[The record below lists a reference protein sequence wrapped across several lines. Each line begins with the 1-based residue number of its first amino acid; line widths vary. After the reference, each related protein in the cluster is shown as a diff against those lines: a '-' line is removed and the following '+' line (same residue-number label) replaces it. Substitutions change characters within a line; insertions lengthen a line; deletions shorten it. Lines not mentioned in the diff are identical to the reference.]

1 MAYATYYPQVMASGA
16 FLVQVDGNG
25 NLGTYYNGTEI
36 GFTTQAG
43 AESINGA
50 LTVQSGQSASG
61 SLTFIEWGTGPT
73 KLIYGDGGTAV
84 RLEAPGGAFLS
95 YNNNAKTIGVNST
108 GIYSS
113 TNTAWSVFGGIN
125 TAGPLGVGA
134 IYGATSPTHKT
145 NAAPASTTYAS
156 PAAGFYVIKVSMD
169 VKTATTLTGKFK
181 ATYTDSEGT
190 AQTDALV
197 FVQEGTATAVT
208 SITTADRFSC
218 VYTICTSGA
227 TNIVVTDNS
236 GTYTTCDYYYAVTI
250 TQEA

>member
-25 NLGTYYNGTEI
+25 NFGTYYNGTEI

-50 LTVQSGQSASG
+50 LTVQANATYANNQVYLAANSGGYTIIKTDSAGNLYIYPPNG
-61 SLTFIEWGTGPT
+61 SDTINLE
-73 KLIYGDGGTAV
+73 GGSIGIIGYV
-84 RLEAPGGAFLS
+84 SSVKGAS
-95 YNNNAKTIGVNST
+95 
-108 GIYSS
+108 
-113 TNTAWSVFGGIN
+113 
-125 TAGPLGVGA
+125 TAGPLGIGA